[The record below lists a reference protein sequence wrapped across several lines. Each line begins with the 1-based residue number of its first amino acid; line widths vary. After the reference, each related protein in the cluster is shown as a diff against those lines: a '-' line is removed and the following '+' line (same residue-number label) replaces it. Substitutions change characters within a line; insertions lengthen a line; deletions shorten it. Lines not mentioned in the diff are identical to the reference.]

1 MNGSRPLFAGVE
13 LGGTK
18 CICLI
23 ASAPDDVRAQVSIP
37 TGSDPKVTLDRIVD
51 QLRAWRAVHG
61 PAQALGIASFGPID
75 RSTGSATYGHITSTG
90 KPGWRFVDVAGTLAR
105 AVKLPVYF
113 DTDVNGA
120 ALAEGRWGAAQNLSD
135 FAYVTVGT
143 GVGVGLVVNGALVHG
158 FAHPELGHMRIAR
171 PGHDQS
177 SGACVLHAD
186 CVEGFASGTA
196 IAARTGT
203 PAHQL
208 AADDSVWQGVTHALG
223 QLLHTI
229 VLATAPRRIILSG
242 GVAQARPELL
252 EGVRRSLLSSL
263 NGYLALEAVAG
274 PIDEYVVCAGLGSQ
288 AGPLGA
294 LALAAEAHPA

>member
-1 MNGSRPLFAGVE
+1 MSQAKPLFAGVE

-23 ASAPDDVRAQVSIP
+23 ASAPGDVRAQVSIP
-37 TGSDPKVTLDRIVD
+37 TGSDPQATLGRIVD
-51 QLRAWRAVHG
+51 QLQAWRAVHG

-75 RSTGSATYGHITSTG
+75 RSRVSPTYGYITSTG
-90 KPGWRFVDVAGTLAR
+90 KPGWRSVDVAGTLAR
-105 AVKLPVYF
+105 ALNLPVYF

-171 PGHDQS
+171 PSGDQS
-177 SGACVLHAD
+177 KGACTLHAD
-186 CVEGFASGTA
+186 CVEGFASGAA
-196 IAARTGT
+196 IAARTGA

-208 AADDSVWQGVTHALG
+208 AADDSVWQDVSHALG

-229 VLATAPRRIILSG
+229 VLATAPQRIILSG
-242 GVAQARPELL
+242 GVAQSRPELL
-252 EGVRRSLLSSL
+252 ERVRRMLLCSL
-263 NGYLALEAVAG
+263 NGYVALESVTG
-274 PIDEYVVCAGLGSQ
+274 PIAQYVVSAGLGSQ

-294 LALAAEAHPA
+294 VALAADAQPA

>member
-1 MNGSRPLFAGVE
+1 MKPAKPLFAGVE

-37 TGSDPKVTLDRIVD
+37 TGNDPKATLDRIVD
-51 QLRAWRAVHG
+51 QLQAWRAIHG
-61 PAQALGIASFGPID
+61 PAEALGIASFGPID
-75 RSTGSATYGHITSTG
+75 RNRGSPTYGYITSTG
-90 KPGWRFVDVAGTLAR
+90 KLGWRSVDVAGTLAR
-105 AVKLPVYF
+105 ALNLPVYF

-143 GVGVGLVVNGALVHG
+143 GVGVGLIVNGALVHG

-171 PGHDQS
+171 PSSDQS
-177 SGACVLHAD
+177 QGACPLQTD
-186 CVEGFASGTA
+186 CVEGFASGAA

-203 PAHQL
+203 PAQQL
-208 AADDSVWQGVTHALG
+208 AADDPVWQDVSHALA

-229 VLATAPRRIILSG
+229 VLATAPQRIILSG
-242 GVAQARPELL
+242 GVAQSRPELL
-252 EGVRRSLLSSL
+252 ERVRHLLLFSL
-263 NGYLALEAVAG
+263 NGYVELETVAG
-274 PIDEYVVCAGLGSQ
+274 PIEHYVVPAGLGSQ

-294 LALAAEAHPA
+294 VALAAETLPG

>member
-1 MNGSRPLFAGVE
+1 MSTLRPLFAGVE

-37 TGSDPKVTLDRIVD
+37 TGSDPKATLERIVD
-51 QLRAWRAVHG
+51 QLQAWRAIHG

-75 RSTGSATYGHITSTG
+75 RNLSSSTYGYITSTG

-105 AVKLPVYF
+105 ALNLPVFF

-120 ALAEGRWGAAQNLSD
+120 ALAEGRWGAARNLSD

-158 FAHPELGHMRIAR
+158 FAHPELGHMRVAR
-171 PGHDQS
+171 PSGDQS

-203 PAHQL
+203 PATQV
-208 AADDSVWQGVTHALG
+208 AADDPVWQGVTHALG

-252 EGVRRSLLSSL
+252 EGVRRLLLYSL
-263 NGYLALEAVAG
+263 NGYVALEAVTG
-274 PIDEYVVCAGLGSQ
+274 PIDEYVVSAGLGSQ

-294 LALAAEAHPA
+294 LALAAAAHPA